1 MFNPIENIKIPD
13 DSYSIINSDSETNAI
28 DFISKINIFLGEN
41 NSGKSRLLRSIL
53 STKLAYKPKSPLIEN
68 LNAAIEGIKAES
80 NEYLESANLRNF
92 NHIYDHLNQ
101 IDEIEFIDDSFNLNE
116 QFDKLN
122 KVITNLE
129 QDTNH
134 SNINGRRYSKIG
146 DILRPIFEKYVLE
159 IDESINIENLIE
171 TLKPPGFKKIYVP
184 ILRGIIPIN
193 FTGGNYD
200 NEDVYQ
206 SRIISDYFDGLELD
220 FEIFTGLTA
229 YNNVKS
235 LLLGNLNQRTLIK
248 EYEQYLSENFFENK
262 PIAIIPS
269 EDRDVLTIKIGN
281 EKEQSIY
288 DLGDGIQSIIVAT
301 MPLFLNKGENVLFFI
316 EEPEKLLHPGLQR
329 KLIDTFLNEKGF
341 ENYQYFM
348 TTHSNH
354 FLDITLDY
362 SEISI
367 YALRKEFEEK
377 NDEEKTPTFSIENL
391 SHGDTS
397 SLELLG
403 VKNSSVFLSNC
414 TIWVEGITDR
424 KYIRHYLELYKT
436 HLEDENDGAFVEY
449 KEDFNYSFVEYGGGN
464 ITHWSF
470 LDETHDETINVD
482 RLCARLFL
490 IADKDKGKD
499 ERHQKLEDKLKERFY
514 LLECREIENLLT
526 EDVLMKVIED
536 YEKQEPDIQSFE
548 ENDYK
553 DELLGQFIDGKLNHR
568 YRRGN
573 YGGESGTLNSKTN
586 FCNKALNHVDSWD
599 KLSDEAQKICVKIY
613 AFIKENNR

>member
-1 MFNPIENIKIPD
+1 MFNPIEKIKIPD
-13 DSYSIINSDSETNAI
+13 DSYSMNNSDPETNAI
-28 DFISKINIFLGEN
+28 EFLSKINIFLGEN

-53 STKLAYKPKSPLIEN
+53 STKIAYSPKAPLIDN
-68 LNAAIEGIKAES
+68 LNDTIKGIKTDFEKYF
-80 NEYLESANLRNF
+80 ETVRIKRF
-92 NHIYDHLNQ
+92 QHIYDHLDQ
-101 IDEIEFIDDSFNLNE
+101 INTIEFIDDSFKLNE
-116 QFDKLN
+116 QFEKLN
-122 KVITNLE
+122 EVITNLE
-129 QDTNH
+129 QNRDSSTSGVPH
-134 SNINGRRYSKIG
+134 SRIG
-146 DILRPIFEKYVLE
+146 GNLRPIFYKHVSK
-159 IDESINIENLIE
+159 IDESVNDENLIG
-171 TLKPPGFKKIYVP
+171 TLKPPEFKKIYVP

-193 FTGGNYD
+193 LTEGNYV
-200 NEDVYQ
+200 NKDVYQ
-206 SRIISDYFDGLELD
+206 SRIISDYFDDLELD

-235 LLLGNLNQRTLIK
+235 LLLGNLNQRTSIK
-248 EYEQYLSENFFENK
+248 EYEQYLSENFFEKK

-269 EDRDVLTIKIGN
+269 EDRDVLTIKIGD
-281 EKEQSIY
+281 EKEQPIY

-301 MPLFLNKGENVLFFI
+301 MPLFLNKGEKVLFFI

-377 NDEEKTPTFSIENL
+377 TDEEKIPHFSIENL

-424 KYIRHYLELYKT
+424 KYIRHYLELYKKY
-436 HLEDENDGAFVEY
+436 LEDETGDGFVKY
-449 KEDFNYSFVEYGGGN
+449 REDFNYSFVEYGGAN

-470 LDETHDETINVD
+470 LDEDYDGTINVE
-482 RLCARLFL
+482 RLCGRLFL
-490 IADKDKGKD
+490 IVDKDKGKD
-499 ERHQKLEDKLKERFY
+499 ERHQKLQDKLGNQFY
-514 LLECREIENLLT
+514 RLDCREIENLLT
-526 EDVLMKVIED
+526 KDVLLKVIED

-553 DELLGQFIDGKLNHR
+553 DELLGKFIDDKLNHR
-568 YRRGN
+568 NRKRN
-573 YGGESGTLNSKTN
+573 YGGESGTINSKTV
-586 FCNKALNHVDSWD
+586 FCNKALNHIDSWD
-599 KLSDEAQKICVKIY
+599 KLSEEAQEICVKIY
-613 AFIKENNR
+613 AFIEENNK